1 MSLSGVARWRSRH
14 QIILWRGQWLN
25 LRRYPHIHSRR
36 SNVCADN
43 LQHIYWLIVNLAPA
57 APGGWHSF
65 LTRSAQCE
73 PPAAQFPEPWIAII
87 PDQNPQY
94 SYHALTCFLLG
105 AAITLNV
112 NDSWKN
118 WRLFYPEIKN
128 VAPKK
133 QPSRLLKRQICRPNH
148 VTTLKRCS
156 KVAKATAIGYITGY
170 SYSYLSHDDSDA
182 ENYSSGY
189 GLLLR
194 RRRDAR

>member
-1 MSLSGVARWRSRH
+1 MNQSAAVRWRSRH
-14 QIILWRGQWLN
+14 QIILWRGRWLN

-57 APGGWHSF
+57 APVGWHSF

-112 NDSWKN
+112 NDSLKN
-118 WRLFYPEIKN
+118 WRLFYPEIKI

-133 QPSRLLKRQICRPNH
+133 QPSRLPHKQICRPSR
-148 VTTLKRCS
+148 VTAQKCAAKLPKPRPSATLL
-156 KVAKATAIGYITGY
+156 VIHTA
-170 SYSYLSHDDSDA
+170 H
-182 ENYSSGY
+182 
-189 GLLLR
+189 
-194 RRRDAR
+194 